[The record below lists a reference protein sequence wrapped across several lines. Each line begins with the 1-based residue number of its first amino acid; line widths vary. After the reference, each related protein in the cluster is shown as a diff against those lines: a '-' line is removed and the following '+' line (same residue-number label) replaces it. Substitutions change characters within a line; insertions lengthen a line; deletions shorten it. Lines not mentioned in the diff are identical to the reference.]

1 MNSVEPPVSFPMVS
15 SSGSNDNPA
24 TDEVVNANSTM
35 KEVMPQAQH
44 SHQMC
49 SDLNASQEFAGGM
62 MKIVPSDVDVS
73 VDILSNLFLYLI
85 FTEISQISEDREL
98 TKVRYMNDLVDS

>member
-1 MNSVEPPVSFPMVS
+1 MNSVEPPVSFPLVS
-15 SSGSNDNPA
+15 SSESNENPA
-24 TDEVVNANSTM
+24 TEEVVNANSTM
-35 KEVMPQAQH
+35 KEVAPQAQH

-73 VDILSNLFLYLI
+73 VYILSNLLTITKCHKIY
-85 FTEISQISEDREL
+85 EDRL
-98 TKVRYMNDLVDS
+98 W